1 MTGLVLARLH
11 VRFLLLVLLAVI
23 PALGL
28 VVYTA
33 SERQR
38 LVRFAAGGRPPTI
51 EDIHQ
56 LLAGL
61 AHAPDVRGGA
71 SAAYP
76 TLRAPLL
83 PRDPSA
89 ASFGANTP
97 DDTLFCRARSSP
109 SLVHAA
115 NRSSVRRAFDTR
127 AFAMGEDEAGRV
139 TGKTSVH
146 GGEPILD
153 ETSAVQTVVFVPL
166 DLAWINYLVTEAQR
180 PSRASLPVLDLHLV
194 GQDGREVL
202 APLQREHTL
211 QSIPVNVPTTSADP
225 CAIDACDQAS
235 EKSNVQKPPNFDRL
249 MQAIQRSRMVGLRSS
264 SGPKEGRL
272 HD

>member
-1 MTGLVLARLH
+1 MTGLVLACLH
-11 VRFLLLVLLAVI
+11 VSFLLLVLLAAI

-51 EDIHQ
+51 EDIHR
-56 LLAGL
+56 LPTGL

-76 TLRAPLL
+76 MLRASLL
-83 PRDPSA
+83 PRDPSV

-97 DDTLFCRARSSP
+97 DDTLLCRARSSP
-109 SLVHAA
+109 TLAHAA
-115 NRSSVRRAFDTR
+115 DQSSVRRAFDTC
-127 AFAMGEDEAGRV
+127 AFAMGEDGAGRV
-139 TGKTSVH
+139 TGKASVH
-146 GGEPILD
+146 GSEPVLD

-180 PSRASLPVLDLHLV
+180 PSRASLPMLDLHLV
-194 GQDGREVL
+194 GQDGGEVL
-202 APLQREHTL
+202 ATL
-211 QSIPVNVPTTSADP
+211 QSIPINVPTTSVDP
-225 CAIDACDQAS
+225 CVIDACDQAS
-235 EKSNVQKPPNFDRL
+235 AKSNVQKPPNFDRL
-249 MQAIQRSRMVGLRSS
+249 MQAIQPLKDGWFEVVIW
-264 SGPKEGRL
+264 PKGGQAI
-272 HD
+272 

>member
-1 MTGLVLARLH
+1 MTGLVLACLH
-11 VRFLLLVLLAVI
+11 VSFLLLVLLAAI

-51 EDIHQ
+51 EDIHR
-56 LLAGL
+56 LPTGL

-76 TLRAPLL
+76 MLRASLL
-83 PRDPSA
+83 PRDPSV

-97 DDTLFCRARSSP
+97 DDTLLCRARSSP
-109 SLVHAA
+109 TLAHAA
-115 NRSSVRRAFDTR
+115 DQSSVRRAFDTC
-127 AFAMGEDEAGRV
+127 AFAMGEDGAGRV
-139 TGKTSVH
+139 TGKASVH
-146 GGEPILD
+146 GGEPVLD
-153 ETSAVQTVVFVPL
+153 ETSAVRTVVFVPL
-166 DLAWINYLVTEAQR
+166 DLAWINNLVTEAQR

-194 GQDGREVL
+194 GQDGGRSWPRCSRSLSTYRRPQLTHASSTPAIKQVRRVMSRNR
-202 APLQREHTL
+202 Q
-211 QSIPVNVPTTSADP
+211 TST
-225 CAIDACDQAS
+225 AS
-235 EKSNVQKPPNFDRL
+235 CKPSN
-249 MQAIQRSRMVGLRSS
+249 RSRMVGLRSS

-272 HD
+272 YD